1 MQPEAAKFVQ
11 DILDAAD
18 RIAGYV
24 AGKTRDAFLAN
35 SELRDAVH
43 WNFIV
48 IGEAL
53 SQLHKLDP
61 TVAENIHEWRRI
73 IGFRNQLIHGY
84 GVIKNEI
91 TWDIIETRLPSL
103 RLDAHALLSPP
114 P

>member
-43 WNFIV
+43 WNFII

-53 SQLHKLDP
+53 S
-61 TVAENIHEWRRI
+61 
-73 IGFRNQLIHGY
+73 
-84 GVIKNEI
+84 
-91 TWDIIETRLPSL
+91 
-103 RLDAHALLSPP
+103 
-114 P
+114 